1 MVIYFT
7 SYVHSK
13 SIKMISLGYLK
24 LMGKVKQNE
33 GKKKL
38 MINDCVINKVL
49 DKTKEVIDNE
59 KFDSTKILID
69 TDNRLKDDIN
79 FKNVLILM
87 TCVDND
93 NCDNDKYYPQ
103 LFLEEAL

>member
-1 MVIYFT
+1 M
-7 SYVHSK
+7 K
-13 SIKMISLGYLK
+13 
-24 LMGKVKQNE
+24 E
-33 GKKKL
+33 KKKL

-103 LFLEEAL
+103 LFLEEALWNAQGLVAAFYSLNLTIKLG

>member
-1 MVIYFT
+1 M
-7 SYVHSK
+7 K
-13 SIKMISLGYLK
+13 
-24 LMGKVKQNE
+24 E
-33 GKKKL
+33 KKNL

-93 NCDNDKYYPQ
+93 NCGNDKYYPQ
-103 LFLEEAL
+103 LFLEEALWNAQGLVAAFYSLNLTIKLG